1 VLRAITFAPQRH
13 MNKSGQ
19 AFDWSIFRRLYA
31 NSGPYRSAFYFTMAL
46 VIVIAL
52 LSPARPEQMR
62 HILDVSVPNGD
73 HRDLLRM
80 SMWFVAVLS
89 LEALLQY
96 IQTLLANKVAQSITL
111 DLRAKLY
118 RKVLQFKTS
127 WFDRTPVGQLVTR
140 HISDVDGI
148 AEVFSV
154 GMLDIVRDA
163 FKLVVIVGF
172 MLYMNWKM
180 TLVVLLPIPILLWAT
195 RIFQLAVKKSFNDVR
210 NEVSRI
216 NVFIQEHVSG
226 MSVVQLFNRENR
238 EREKFVSI
246 NAEHRDAHIRG
257 IWAYSV
263 FFPVVELLSAA
274 SISLMLWYGLR
285 ASLASEMTAGELL
298 EFSTFIA
305 MLYRPIRQMAD
316 NFNVL
321 QMGIIN
327 AERVFKILDT
337 CEEQEA
343 PQTSPKIIYGAIS
356 FDDVWFAYKDREWV
370 LRGLNRSIQPGETI
384 AIVGTTGAGKS
395 TLVQLLNRTY
405 DIQQGTI
412 RIDGSSIL
420 DYSLNALREGIGV
433 VQQEVFLF
441 NDTIHNNITLF
452 DNSVSR
458 ETVVHAARAIGADR
472 FIQRLPGGYGF
483 VVNERGSMLS
493 VGQRQLISFVRAY
506 VANPTVLVLDEA
518 TANIDSESEQWIQHA
533 TAQLTRGRTS
543 IIIAHRISTI
553 RHAHR
558 IWVMENGNITEDGTH
573 EQLLAHNG
581 MYKKLY
587 NRQFSEQQLAIQ

>member
-1 VLRAITFAPQRH
+1 

-31 NSGPYRSAFYFTMAL
+31 NSGQYRPVFYFTMAL
-46 VIVIAL
+46 VVVIAL
-52 LSPARPEQMR
+52 LSPIRPEQMR
-62 HILDVSVPNGD
+62 HILDVSVPRGD
-73 HRDLLRM
+73 YSDVLRM
-80 SMWFVAVLS
+80 SGWFMAVL
-89 LEALLQY
+89 LIEALLQY
-96 IQTLLANKVAQSITL
+96 IQTLLANRVAQSITM
-111 DLRAKLY
+111 DLRSELY
-118 RKVLQFKTS
+118 QKVLRFKTS

-163 FKLVVIVGF
+163 FKLVVIIGF
-172 MLYMNWKM
+172 MFWMNWKM
-180 TLVVLLPIPILLWAT
+180 TLVVLLPIPVLLWAT

-210 NEVSRI
+210 NEVARI
-216 NVFIQEHVSG
+216 NVFVQEHVSG
-226 MSVVQLFNRENR
+226 MSIVQLFNRERR
-238 EREKFVSI
+238 EGEKFTAI

-274 SISLMLWYGLR
+274 SVSLMLWYGLK

-298 EFSTFIA
+298 EFSTFIT

-321 QMGIIN
+321 QMGVVN

-337 CEEQEA
+337 DEVQSA
-343 PQTSPKIIYGAIS
+343 PENSASINDGAIS
-356 FDDVWFAYKDREWV
+356 FENVWFAYKEQDWV
-370 LRGLNRSIQPGETI
+370 LRGLTRTINAGETI
-384 AIVGTTGAGKS
+384 AIVGATGAGKS
-395 TLVQLLNRTY
+395 TLVQLLNRSY
-405 DIQQGTI
+405 DIGKGNVY
-412 RIDGSSIL
+412 IDGRSVS
-420 DYSLNALREGIGV
+420 DYSLKALRNGIGV
-433 VQQEVFLF
+433 VQQDVFLF

-452 DNSVSR
+452 DHTMPR
-458 ETVVHAARAIGADR
+458 EKVVAAARAIGADR
-472 FIQRLPGGYGF
+472 FIDRLPGGYDF
-483 VVNERGSMLS
+483 IVNERGSMLS

-506 VANPTVLVLDEA
+506 VANPAVLVLDEA

-533 TAQLTRGRTS
+533 TAQLTQGRTS
-543 IIIAHRISTI
+543 IIIAHRLSTI

-558 IWVMENGNITEDGTH
+558 IWVMENGYIAEDGSH
-573 EQLLAHNG
+573 EHLLALNG
-581 MYKKLY
+581 IYSRLY
-587 NRQFSEQQLAIQ
+587 EKQFKDQQAVID